1 MSVEQFGCTPELY
14 DALDHDRVWEH
25 IPGTR
30 PKSPES
36 LAALLTVPERQPLI
50 IRDRGAIVGT
60 SSYLFDPDR
69 SHEVEIGATL
79 LTPSA
84 WGTGVNAQAKHIM
97 VDAAFSAGAEWVL
110 LRTDEHNARSA
121 AAILKL
127 PRAEEIAPVIESQI
141 VRADGTVR
149 TSRRFRIVR
158 P

>member
-1 MSVEQFGCTPELY
+1 VSVEQFGCTPELY

-97 VDAAFSAGAEWVL
+97 VDAAFSAGPNGFCYA
-110 LRTDEHNARSA
+110 
-121 AAILKL
+121 
-127 PRAEEIAPVIESQI
+127 
-141 VRADGTVR
+141 R
-149 TSRRFRIVR
+149 TSATLARKRRSSNCLAPRR
-158 P
+158 SRR